1 MRDHKYGLGTS
12 NLSIFLVLMTVV
24 FAFVLDKAFDRYSL
38 MWWLCV
44 VTYLVIIAA
53 IDLAVTNQ
61 RRRRQRNQEQHRH
74 K

>member
-1 MRDHKYGLGTS
+1 M
-12 NLSIFLVLMTVV
+12 

>member
-24 FAFVLDKAFDRYSL
+24 FAFVLGKAYTRYSL

-44 VTYLVIIAA
+44 VTYLVIIAG
-53 IDLAVTNQ
+53 IDLAVTN
-61 RRRRQRNQEQHRH
+61 RRRRIQREREDH
-74 K
+74 KK

>member
-24 FAFVLDKAFDRYSL
+24 FAFVLEKAYTRYSL

-44 VTYLVIIAA
+44 VTYLVLIAG
-53 IDLAVTNQ
+53 IDLAVTN
-61 RRRRQRNQEQHRH
+61 RRRRIQREREDH
-74 K
+74 KK